1 MQVLQ
6 LFFDDFSETV
16 LFLFFFGGSIWA
28 AIEWIIRRSLKH
40 REKMQALKN
49 EELRLQLQIAQ
60 MNQESFLKEPFHSS
74 APMPKEASW
83 ENRDTLAMRRAIS
96 NKAPR
101 TEETP
106 YGKQEPERYASN

>member
-6 LFFDDFSETV
+6 LFFDHFWETV

-40 REKMQALKN
+40 RERMQALKN

-60 MNQESFLKEPFHSS
+60 MNQESYLKKPYHSS
-74 APMPKEASW
+74 APLTKEASW
-83 ENRDTLAMRRAIS
+83 EEQRQTAY
-96 NKAPR
+96 
-101 TEETP
+101 ETG
-106 YGKQEPERYASN
+106 YQQKRS

>member
-6 LFFDDFSETV
+6 LFFDHFWEVV

-28 AIEWIIRRSLKH
+28 AIQWIIWRSLKH
-40 REKMQALKN
+40 REKMQELKN
-49 EELRLQLQIAQ
+49 EELHLQLQIAQ

-83 ENRDTLAMRRAIS
+83 EEQGQTAY
-96 NKAPR
+96 
-101 TEETP
+101 ETG
-106 YGKQEPERYASN
+106 YQQQRS

>member
-1 MQVLQ
+1 MQVVQ
-6 LFFDDFSETV
+6 LFFDHFWETV

-60 MNQESFLKEPFHSS
+60 LNQESFLKEPFHAS

-83 ENRDTLAMRRAIS
+83 EEQGHTAY
-96 NKAPR
+96 
-101 TEETP
+101 ETG
-106 YGKQEPERYASN
+106 YQQHSS